1 MVEKGAAVGPDDL
14 MITNGSQQGIDLIAR
29 LLLDPGDAVVVE
41 GPTYIGAIQVFDACE
56 ATYVV
61 APQDEDGLDV
71 AALEAALAA
80 APRPPKL
87 LYTIPTYQN
96 PAGSTLPAARRQALL
111 DLAHRHNLLVVE
123 DDPYGELRYDG
134 EVLPPL

>member
-1 MVEKGAAVGPDDL
+1 MVDQGVAVEPDDL

-41 GPTYIGAIQVFDACE
+41 GPTYIGALQVFDAFE

-61 APQDEDGLDV
+61 APLDDGGLDV
-71 AALEAALAA
+71 EALAAALAA

-87 LYTIPTYQN
+87 LYTIPTHHN
-96 PAGSTLPAARRQALL
+96 PAGSTLSL
-111 DLAHRHNLLVVE
+111 
-123 DDPYGELRYDG
+123 
-134 EVLPPL
+134 